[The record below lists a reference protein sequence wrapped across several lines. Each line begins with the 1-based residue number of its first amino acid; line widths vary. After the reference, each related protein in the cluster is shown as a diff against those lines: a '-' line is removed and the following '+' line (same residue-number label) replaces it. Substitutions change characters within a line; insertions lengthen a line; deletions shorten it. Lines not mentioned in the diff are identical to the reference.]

1 MRTYGMNLVEIKV
14 HGAAREPLILEL
26 SPVMTAADLLAEA
39 DLAGYA
45 LVREAEPMKLIPPE
59 MVLFDLL
66 TDCETL
72 YARAP
77 VKIDSDEAR
86 EDLKSLLEVDDDP
99 PSEPMDTSED
109 DAYIRSWFKEEDEE
123 GNRAPQPDHTD

>member
-1 MRTYGMNLVEIKV
+1 MNLVEIKV

>member
-1 MRTYGMNLVEIKV
+1 MNLVEIKI

-26 SPVMTAADLLAEA
+26 SPGMTASDILAEA

-72 YARAP
+72 IAKAP

-86 EDLKSLLEVDDDP
+86 EDLMSLLKVDDDP
-99 PSEPMDTSED
+99 PSEPMDTSEA
-109 DAYIRSWFKEEDEE
+109 DAFMERLAFGE
-123 GNRAPQPDHTD
+123 GEIYPPGQ